1 MNFVHFQK
9 FWGSQFDP
17 RLAQYISNFLF
28 GWAAARSQVVEFQRF
43 AELYVF
49 CTRGTIDERISV
61 ILGSLGQS
69 ESADIAYP
77 LIKEYVEAVVSSYM
91 RAIRL
96 EEGPQFKSWEAKGFR
111 IIKECIQKLAESLVY
126 DVVQQGTQKVTRQ
139 DAERW
144 LQGNPTFLRML
155 EFVFSRLYQYRGNK
169 GVTQQQQQQQE
180 QQEPV
185 VAKKSYECRM
195 LPMCEGEWIFI

>member
-1 MNFVHFQK
+1 MQK

-28 GWAAARSQVVEFQRF
+28 GWGAARSQVVEFQRF

-49 CTRGTIDERISV
+49 CTRGSIDERISV

-69 ESADIAYP
+69 PSESVDIAYP

-144 LQGNPTFLRML
+144 LQSNPTFVRML
-155 EFVFSRLYQYRGNK
+155 EFVFSHLYQYRGNK
-169 GVTQQQQQQQE
+169 GGAVQQQQE
-180 QQEPV
+180 QEPV
-185 VAKKSYECRM
+185 AVKKSYECRM
-195 LPMCEGEWIFI
+195 LPMCEGE